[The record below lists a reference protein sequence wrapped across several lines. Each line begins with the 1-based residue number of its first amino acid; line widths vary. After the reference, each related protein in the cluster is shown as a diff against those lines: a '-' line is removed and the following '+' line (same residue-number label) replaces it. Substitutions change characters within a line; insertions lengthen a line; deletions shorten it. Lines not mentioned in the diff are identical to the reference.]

1 MRVFLRVLGTWLL
14 GVALILLIIDG
25 TKSLG
30 ASQLVFTSLAEDWSW
45 AHAPSLATVREF
57 IAGRFFGLVLE
68 PTTEFILASPG
79 WAVLAIP
86 GALFAWAN
94 DQLSDEQFVALAEH
108 GLVAVLAAAAA
119 GPHRDRFVRRLVEV
133 GRAVNDA
140 AAPPPPPARSVRA
153 GR

>member
-30 ASQLVFTSLAEDWSW
+30 ANQLMFTSLAEDWTW
-45 AHAPSLATVREF
+45 VHATSLAAVREF

-79 WAVLAIP
+79 WAVLAVP
-86 GALFAWAN
+86 GALLAWAGRSRKTR
-94 DQLSDEQFVALAEH
+94 L
-108 GLVAVLAAAAA
+108 
-119 GPHRDRFVRRLVEV
+119 FVRH
-133 GRAVNDA
+133 DQI
-140 AAPPPPPARSVRA
+140 
-153 GR
+153 